1 MVVRSMTAFAV
12 VCVLAVTFGAFG
24 VSTASAFETR
34 AEYAVLMDADTG
46 TVFYE
51 KNADRLMAPA
61 SMSKLMTIAILFDRI
76 KNGQLHLTDEFHVS
90 EKAWRMGGSKMW
102 TKVDTTIAIEDLI
115 RGIVVQSGNDACV
128 VVAEGISGSEDAFA
142 LEMTRFGREE
152 IGLEKSTFGN
162 STGWPDPDQL
172 MTARELAMLARHII
186 TAYPD
191 LYHYFAETEFE
202 WSDIKQPNRNPLLYA
217 NIGADGLKTGHTE
230 ESGYGLTAS
239 AVSQGRRLI
248 LVVNGLSSESERS
261 TESQRL
267 LRMGFRDFLQYELF
281 KAGDVV
287 GNAQV
292 WQGNQSK
299 VPLTIENDL
308 TAILKPQAR
317 KDMEVVIQ
325 YEGPLQAPIQK
336 GDEIAKL
343 IVKAPDAPEIERPL
357 FAAVDVPRQGLFG
370 RIGSGLVQM
379 VVGQFTP
386 KE

>member
-1 MVVRSMTAFAV
+1 MVVRGLAVCAAVCVAV
-12 VCVLAVTFGAFG
+12 VFSLASPVTKAY
-24 VSTASAFETR
+24 AFETR

-46 TVFYE
+46 TIFYE

-61 SMSKLMTIAILFDRI
+61 SMSKLMTIAVLFDKI
-76 KNGQLHLTDEFHVS
+76 KNGQLALNDEFHVS

-102 TKVDTTIAIEDLI
+102 TEVNTTIRIEDLI
-115 RGIVVQSGNDACV
+115 QGIVVQSGNDACV

-172 MTARELAMLARHII
+172 MTARELAMLARYII
-186 TAYPD
+186 MTYPD
-191 LYHYFAETEFE
+191 LYPYFAETEFT
-202 WSDIKQPNRNPLLYA
+202 WSDITQPNRNPLLYA

-248 LVVNGLSSESERS
+248 LVVNGLASESERS

-281 KAGDVV
+281 KAGDKV
-287 GNAQV
+287 GDAQV

-325 YEGPLQAPIQK
+325 YDGPIKAPIQK

-357 FAAVDVPRQGLFG
+357 YAAVDVPRQGLFG

-379 VVGQFTP
+379 VLGQFTP